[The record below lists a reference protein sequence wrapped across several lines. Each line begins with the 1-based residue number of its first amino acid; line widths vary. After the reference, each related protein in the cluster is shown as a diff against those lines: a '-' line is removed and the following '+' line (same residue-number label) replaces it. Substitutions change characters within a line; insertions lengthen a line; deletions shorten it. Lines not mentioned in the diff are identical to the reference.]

1 MVNDFSSNFH
11 SAVLVTLTVLSPVIK
26 QSWIFLL
33 DLQMLVSSFKKKKK
47 NQIPECNKFILDPSG
62 CFIYHI
68 RKFAKFSLS

>member
-1 MVNDFSSNFH
+1 MDLFAW
-11 SAVLVTLTVLSPVIK
+11 SANVSQL
-26 QSWIFLL
+26 FL
-33 DLQMLVSSFKKKKK
+33 KKKK

>member
-1 MVNDFSSNFH
+1 MVNEFSSNFH

-33 DLQMLVSSFKKKKK
+33 DLQMLVSSFLKKK

>member
-33 DLQMLVSSFKKKKK
+33 DLQMLVSSFFKKY
-47 NQIPECNKFILDPSG
+47 QIPECNKFILDPSG